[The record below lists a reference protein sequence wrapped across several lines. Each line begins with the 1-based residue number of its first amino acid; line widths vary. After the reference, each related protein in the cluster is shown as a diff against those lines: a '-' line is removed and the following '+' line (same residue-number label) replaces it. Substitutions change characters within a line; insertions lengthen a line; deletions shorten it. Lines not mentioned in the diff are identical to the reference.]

1 MSEAAQRLLL
11 QVCPN
16 DHPPFA
22 DICSYYEAAAR
33 SLGWRPRTVMLHRRA
48 TEPVPGF
55 EYPGEGD
62 FEAVV
67 RTLLGEEAPVLTLCH
82 RHEAY
87 RAVITSRAVRGPVVA
102 VAHEFGFFERR
113 RRRLRRRWDALLRR
127 PRVRFAGVSDAVV
140 EELALDVDD
149 PLLLPNG
156 MDLPRADAARIPRPE
171 ARAALG
177 LSDAEFCIGVVGR
190 LHPKKNP
197 QLALDGFAAAAGR
210 MPRARLVFL
219 GDGALRPELRQR
231 AGDLRVSFTGFV
243 ADAPHLMPAFDL
255 LVVPSGGREAF
266 GMVVLEAMAA
276 GVPVLCGPSPGP
288 RFVMDELGRRFA
300 PAAPDVLG
308 EALVAAYVDWEAGV
322 LGAHV
327 RQARERVEQ
336 EFSVPA
342 AARRLEALVNDLQRG
357 AVRA

>member
-1 MSEAAQRLLL
+1 MSEAADGLLL

-22 DICSYYEAAAR
+22 DICGYYEAAAR
-33 SLGWRPRTVMLHRRA
+33 ALGWQPHTVMLHRRA
-48 TEPVPGF
+48 GESIPGF
-55 EYPGEGD
+55 EYPGDGELD
-62 FEAVV
+62 PAL
-67 RTLLGEEAPVLTLCH
+67 RALLGGQRPLLTLCH

-87 RAVITSRAVRGPVVA
+87 RAVMASRVVRGPVVA
-102 VAHEFGFFERR
+102 VAHEFGFFQRR
-113 RRRLRRRWDALLRR
+113 RRRLRRRWDALLGR

-140 EELALDVDD
+140 EELALHVKD

-156 MDLPRADAARIPRPE
+156 IDLARADADRVPRSE
-171 ARAALG
+171 ARAVLG
-177 LSDAEFCIGVVGR
+177 LSDGEFCIGVVGR

-197 QLALDGFAAAAGR
+197 QLALAGFAAAAGR
-210 MPRARLVFL
+210 MPEARLVFL
-219 GDGALRPELRQR
+219 GDGALRPELSQR
-231 AGDLRVSFTGFV
+231 ADDLRVSFTGFV
-243 ADAPHLMPAFDL
+243 PDAPHLMPAFDL
-255 LVVPSGGREAF
+255 LLVPSGAREAF

-288 RFVMDELGRRFA
+288 RFVMGEAGRRFA

-308 EALVAAYVDWEAGV
+308 ESLVAAYVDWESRV
-322 LGAHV
+322 LGARV

-342 AARRLEALVNDLQRG
+342 ATRRLQALASDLQRG